1 MSKKKKIIGVVCG
14 VVAVAVVGGY
24 LLLNQNSGA
33 AVMVSTE
40 TLQQMDLQNTVS
52 LTGVVESETDRK
64 VYSTLS
70 YLVESV
76 NVQVGDV
83 VQAGDVLAQ
92 LDTEQL
98 EMDIAQQQA
107 AVDASNSQSA
117 HQIEVNRKAYEN
129 AVENYENG
137 LDSNAISAESG
148 VNQAESSLTQAEY
161 GVDSAQLQV
170 DAAEAAVRDARP
182 RTRWRKRRRRTMRR
196 LQMQS
201 RRQQQRSH
209 RLSSLCKNW
218 NQIMRQRKNSGN
230 ILILRTYKSIN
241 QKRISG
247 KTRKKL

>member
-117 HQIEVNRKAYEN
+117 HQVEVNRKAYEN

-161 GVDSAQLQV
+161 GVDSAQLPGGRCRRPLCATRGKTTTSPATSSTV
-170 DAAEAAVRDARP
+170 TSMMPARRWTRP
-182 RTRWRKRRRRTMRR
+182 RTRWRKRKRLTIVRWRTRPPTR
-196 LQMQS
+196 K
-201 RRQQQRSH
+201 H
-209 RLSSLCKNW
+209 SLP
-218 NQIMRQRKNSGN
+218 Q
-230 ILILRTYKSIN
+230 
-241 QKRISG
+241 QKRPAMENWRAIS
-247 KTRKKL
+247 LQ

>member
-107 AVDASNSQSA
+107 ADRRV
-117 HQIEVNRKAYEN
+117 R
-129 AVENYENG
+129 
-137 LDSNAISAESG
+137 
-148 VNQAESSLTQAEY
+148 
-161 GVDSAQLQV
+161 GVDGDIDGGDVQV
-170 DAAEAAVRDARP
+170 ADPLELPAAEVGQGDVIAHEKGQPGIV
-182 RTRWRKRRRRTMRR
+182 
-196 LQMQS
+196 
-201 RRQQQRSH
+201 
-209 RLSSLCKNW
+209 
-218 NQIMRQRKNSGN
+218 
-230 ILILRTYKSIN
+230 ILKI
-241 QKRISG
+241 
-247 KTRKKL
+247 

>member
-107 AVDASNSQSA
+107 VHHAPAIA
-117 HQIEVNRKAYEN
+117 HIAQDILER
-129 AVENYENG
+129 G
-137 LDSNAISAESG
+137 LLL
-148 VNQAESSLTQAEY
+148 V
-161 GVDSAQLQV
+161 AQ
-170 DAAEAAVRDARP
+170 
-182 RTRWRKRRRRTMRR
+182 RKRQGLLECGQVLARGVGIG
-196 LQMQS
+196 
-201 RRQQQRSH
+201 H
-209 RLSSLCKNW
+209 H
-218 NQIMRQRKNSGN
+218 ID
-230 ILILRTYKSIN
+230 
-241 QKRISG
+241 
-247 KTRKKL
+247 

>member
-98 EMDIAQQQA
+98 EMDIAQQRLR
-107 AVDASNSQSA
+107 S
-117 HQIEVNRKAYEN
+117 
-129 AVENYENG
+129 
-137 LDSNAISAESG
+137 
-148 VNQAESSLTQAEY
+148 T
-161 GVDSAQLQV
+161 
-170 DAAEAAVRDARP
+170 AR
-182 RTRWRKRRRRTMRR
+182 RMKTRWKTMRTVWTPTP
-196 LQMQS
+196 S
-201 RRQQQRSH
+201 RRSRGS
-209 RLSSLCKNW
+209 
-218 NQIMRQRKNSGN
+218 
-230 ILILRTYKSIN
+230 
-241 QKRISG
+241 
-247 KTRKKL
+247 TRPKAA

>member
-83 VQAGDVLAQ
+83 VQIRSMGVKATVLAISSDRTLTLQ
-92 LDTEQL
+92 AGILRVTAREDEVLLLENEKPAVTVRTESRGTALRQSAVSSELDIRGMETIEAIPVVERYIDSAVQSRL
-98 EMDIAQQQA
+98 ETVTIIHGKGTGALRA
-107 AVDASNSQSA
+107 AVQQSLRRNK
-117 HQIEVNRKAYEN
+117 QVKSFRLGRYGEGETGVTV
-129 AVENYENG
+129 VE
-137 LDSNAISAESG
+137 L
-148 VNQAESSLTQAEY
+148 
-161 GVDSAQLQV
+161 
-170 DAAEAAVRDARP
+170 
-182 RTRWRKRRRRTMRR
+182 K
-196 LQMQS
+196 
-201 RRQQQRSH
+201 
-209 RLSSLCKNW
+209 
-218 NQIMRQRKNSGN
+218 
-230 ILILRTYKSIN
+230 
-241 QKRISG
+241 
-247 KTRKKL
+247 